1 MKISS
6 VVVLYGGTSS
16 EREISL
22 QSGQNIYEALQSL
35 GYKAELLDFKD
46 LEHIDKLR
54 DYDFVFIALHGHEGE
69 SGLLQENL
77 DRLGIKYSGSDS
89 IGCKNTWNKR
99 RFKDLL
105 MSAAISTPKYQS
117 YKSLNGL
124 TIEDY
129 KSLSYLNTN
138 NSIFLKPAADGSSV
152 DTFEIKNENEFI
164 EAIKSVHDKD
174 REFIFEQGI
183 KFKEFTVTII
193 DKDIYPPI
201 EILADGDFYNY
212 EAKYISEDTQLIK
225 AELSNEEQLK
235 IQEIAIQAFNIS
247 GASGWGRVDLVQDI
261 FKNFYILEINT
272 VPGMTSHSCV
282 PRSGSLSGLTYNDVV
297 KNIINASL

>member
-16 EREISL
+16 ERKISL

-105 MSAAISTPKYQS
+105 MRADISTPKYKG
-117 YKSLNGL
+117 YESLNGL

-129 KSLSYLNTN
+129 KSLSFLNTN

-225 AELSNEEQLK
+225 AELSDEEQLK

>member
-1 MKISS
+1 MKIRS

-16 EREISL
+16 ERKISL

-105 MSAAISTPKYQS
+105 MRADISTPKYKG
-117 YKSLNGL
+117 YESLNGL

-129 KSLSYLNTN
+129 KSLSFLNTN

-193 DKDIYPPI
+193 NKDIYPPI

>member
-1 MKISS
+1 MKIRS

-16 EREISL
+16 ERKISL

-129 KSLSYLNTN
+129 KSLSFLNTN

-225 AELSNEEQLK
+225 AELSDEEQLK

>member
-35 GYKAELLDFKD
+35 GYKAESLDFKD

-54 DYDFVFIALHGHEGE
+54 DYDFVFIALHGHEGD

-77 DRLGIKYSGSDS
+77 DRLGIKYSGSNS

-105 MSAAISTPKYQS
+105 MRADISTPKYKG
-117 YKSLNGL
+117 YDSLNGL

-129 KSLSYLNTN
+129 KSLSFLNTN
-138 NSIFLKPAADGSSV
+138 NSIFLKPAAEGSSV

-225 AELSNEEQLK
+225 AELSDEEKLK

>member
-22 QSGQNIYEALQSL
+22 QSGQNIYEALQNL

-46 LEHIDKLR
+46 LEDIDKLT

-129 KSLSYLNTN
+129 KSLSFLNTN

-225 AELSNEEQLK
+225 AELSDEEQLK

>member
-46 LEHIDKLR
+46 LEYIDKLR

-77 DRLGIKYSGSDS
+77 DRFGIKYSGSDS

-105 MSAAISTPKYQS
+105 MRADISTPKYKG
-117 YKSLNGL
+117 YESLNGL

-129 KSLSYLNTN
+129 KSLSFLNTD

-225 AELSNEEQLK
+225 AELSDEEQLK

-247 GASGWGRVDLVQDI
+247 GASGWGRVDLVQDT

-282 PRSGSLSGLTYNDVV
+282 PRSGSLSELTYNDVV

>member
-16 EREISL
+16 ERKISL

-35 GYKAELLDFKD
+35 GYKAELIDFKD

-77 DRLGIKYSGSDS
+77 DRLSIKYSGSDS

-105 MSAAISTPKYQS
+105 MRADISTPKYKG
-117 YKSLNGL
+117 YESLNGL

-129 KSLSYLNTN
+129 KSLSFLNTN

-225 AELSNEEQLK
+225 AELSDEEQLK

>member
-16 EREISL
+16 ERKISL

-105 MSAAISTPKYQS
+105 MRADISTPKYKG
-117 YKSLNGL
+117 YESLNGL

-129 KSLSYLNTN
+129 KSLSFLNTN

-282 PRSGSLSGLTYNDVV
+282 PRSGLLSGLTYNDVV

>member
-16 EREISL
+16 ERKISL

-129 KSLSYLNTN
+129 KSLSFLNTN

-225 AELSNEEQLK
+225 AELSDEEQLK

>member
-16 EREISL
+16 ERKISL

-105 MSAAISTPKYQS
+105 MRADISTPKYKG
-117 YKSLNGL
+117 YESLNGL

-129 KSLSYLNTN
+129 KSLSFLNTN

-164 EAIKSVHDKD
+164 EAIKSVHNKD

-193 DKDIYPPI
+193 NKDIYPPI

-225 AELSNEEQLK
+225 AEFSDEEQLK

-282 PRSGSLSGLTYNDVV
+282 PRSGSLSGLTYNDIV

>member
-1 MKISS
+1 
-6 VVVLYGGTSS
+6 
-16 EREISL
+16 
-22 QSGQNIYEALQSL
+22 
-35 GYKAELLDFKD
+35 
-46 LEHIDKLR
+46 
-54 DYDFVFIALHGHEGE
+54 
-69 SGLLQENL
+69 
-77 DRLGIKYSGSDS
+77 
-89 IGCKNTWNKR
+89 
-99 RFKDLL
+99 

-129 KSLSYLNTN
+129 KSLSFLNTN

-225 AELSNEEQLK
+225 AELSDEEQLK

-247 GASGWGRVDLVQDI
+247 GASGWGRGDLVQDI

>member
-69 SGLLQENL
+69 GGLLQENL

-105 MSAAISTPKYQS
+105 MRADISTPKYKG
-117 YKSLNGL
+117 YESLNGL

-129 KSLSYLNTN
+129 KSLSFLNTN

-225 AELSNEEQLK
+225 AELSDEEQLK

>member
-1 MKISS
+1 MKIRS

-22 QSGQNIYEALQSL
+22 QSGQNIYEALQNL
-35 GYKAELLDFKD
+35 GLKAELLDFKD
-46 LEHIDKLR
+46 LEHIDKLT

-129 KSLSYLNTN
+129 KSLSFLNTN

-152 DTFEIKNENEFI
+152 ETFEIKNENEFI

-183 KFKEFTVTII
+183 KFKEFTVTIL

-212 EAKYISEDTQLIK
+212 
-225 AELSNEEQLK
+225 
-235 IQEIAIQAFNIS
+235 
-247 GASGWGRVDLVQDI
+247 
-261 FKNFYILEINT
+261 
-272 VPGMTSHSCV
+272 
-282 PRSGSLSGLTYNDVV
+282 
-297 KNIINASL
+297 

>member
-22 QSGQNIYEALQSL
+22 QSGQNIYEALQNL

-46 LEHIDKLR
+46 LEYIDKLR

-129 KSLSYLNTN
+129 KSLSFLNTN

-212 EAKYISEDTQLIK
+212 EAKYISEDTQLIR
-225 AELSNEEQLK
+225 AELSDEEQLK

-247 GASGWGRVDLVQDI
+247 GASGWGRVDLVQDT

>member
-46 LEHIDKLR
+46 LEYIDKLR

-77 DRLGIKYSGSDS
+77 DRFGIKYSGSDS

-105 MSAAISTPKYQS
+105 MRADISTPKYKG
-117 YKSLNGL
+117 YESLNGL

-129 KSLSYLNTN
+129 KSLSFLNTD

-225 AELSNEEQLK
+225 AELSDEEQLK

-247 GASGWGRVDLVQDI
+247 GASGWGRVDLVQDT

>member
-1 MKISS
+1 MKIRS

-22 QSGQNIYEALQSL
+22 QSGQNIYEALQNL
-35 GYKAELLDFKD
+35 GLKAELLDFKD

-129 KSLSYLNTN
+129 KSLSFLNTN

-225 AELSNEEQLK
+225 AELSDEEQLK

>member
-22 QSGQNIYEALQSL
+22 QSGQNIYEALQNL
-35 GYKAELLDFKD
+35 GYKTELLDFKD

-129 KSLSYLNTN
+129 KSLSFLNTN

-225 AELSNEEQLK
+225 AELSDEEQLK

>member
-22 QSGQNIYEALQSL
+22 QSGQNIYEALQNL
-35 GYKAELLDFKD
+35 GLKAELLDFKD

-105 MSAAISTPKYQS
+105 MRADISTPKYKG
-117 YKSLNGL
+117 YESLNGL

-129 KSLSYLNTN
+129 KSLSFLNTN

-225 AELSNEEQLK
+225 AELSDEEQLK

>member
-22 QSGQNIYEALQSL
+22 QSGQNIYEALQNL
-35 GYKAELLDFKD
+35 GCKAELLDFKD

-129 KSLSYLNTN
+129 KSLSFLNTN

-225 AELSNEEQLK
+225 AELSDEEQLK

-282 PRSGSLSGLTYNDVV
+282 PRSGLLSGLTYNDVV

>member
-22 QSGQNIYEALQSL
+22 QSGQNIYEALQNL

-46 LEHIDKLR
+46 LKQIDKLT

-105 MSAAISTPKYQS
+105 ISAAISTPKYQS

-129 KSLSYLNTN
+129 KSLSFLNTN

-225 AELSNEEQLK
+225 AELSDEEQLK

>member
-1 MKISS
+1 MKIRS

-16 EREISL
+16 ERKISL

-105 MSAAISTPKYQS
+105 MRADISTPKYKG
-117 YKSLNGL
+117 YESLNGL

-129 KSLSYLNTN
+129 KSLSFLNTN

-225 AELSNEEQLK
+225 AELSDEEQLK

>member
-22 QSGQNIYEALQSL
+22 QSGQNIYEALQNL

-46 LEHIDKLR
+46 LEHIDKLT

-77 DRLGIKYSGSDS
+77 DRLCIKYSGSDS

-129 KSLSYLNTN
+129 KSLSFLNTN

-225 AELSNEEQLK
+225 AELSDEEQLK

-297 KNIINASL
+297 KNIIDASL

>member
-22 QSGQNIYEALQSL
+22 QSGQNIYEALQNL

-129 KSLSYLNTN
+129 KSLSYLNSKKYVTYQE
-138 NSIFLKPAADGSSV
+138 V
-152 DTFEIKNENEFI
+152 
-164 EAIKSVHDKD
+164 KD
-174 REFIFEQGI
+174 VIPFVLRHRLNIVE
-183 KFKEFTVTII
+183 KKEFYNFINN
-193 DKDIYPPI
+193 
-201 EILADGDFYNY
+201 EILNKVPLPDG
-212 EAKYISEDTQLIK
+212 K
-225 AELSNEEQLK
+225 
-235 IQEIAIQAFNIS
+235 
-247 GASGWGRVDLVQDI
+247 
-261 FKNFYILEINT
+261 
-272 VPGMTSHSCV
+272 
-282 PRSGSLSGLTYNDVV
+282 
-297 KNIINASL
+297 

>member
-1 MKISS
+1 MKIRS

-16 EREISL
+16 ERKISL

-105 MSAAISTPKYQS
+105 MRADISTPKYKG
-117 YKSLNGL
+117 YESLNGL

-129 KSLSYLNTN
+129 KSLSFLNTN

-225 AELSNEEQLK
+225 AELSDEEQLK

-297 KNIINASL
+297 QNIINASL

>member
-22 QSGQNIYEALQSL
+22 QSGQNIYEALQNL
-35 GYKAELLDFKD
+35 GLKAELLDFKD

-129 KSLSYLNTN
+129 KSLSFLNTN

-225 AELSNEEQLK
+225 AELSDEEQLK

>member
-46 LEHIDKLR
+46 LEYIDKLR

-129 KSLSYLNTN
+129 KSLSFLNTN

-225 AELSNEEQLK
+225 AELSDEEQLK

-282 PRSGSLSGLTYNDVV
+282 PRSGLLSGLTYNDVV